1 MKKEFNVLRIL
12 YICWSIAIV
21 ANVISFSI
29 LKETNTLISLIVLSV
44 CMLFLLIFDFI
55 GSSRKCYIVIIDH
68 VYYRYSDNIVEK
80 CKLIRKKKLSNKK
93 IKNKFGGETIK
104 SCYFENQYAKVYF
117 DIIDREDNYSLLIV
131 KKVKE
136 NKINT
141 FSFELLIEDKQKN
154 LSYIKNKTTPNN
166 YSLMD
171 SEEIKYDKNHNHA
184 VIIQKNDNNYQI
196 KIYKVDLANI
206 FFKTKEID
214 TDILVWCE
222 EYEGEETVYLSLEE
236 AIAEMNNII
245 YWYDY
250 GYSTPTDKMFLFYYQ
265 KKGSGYIEFQLI
277 ESNKPN
283 FNKIEFSKKSS
294 LFVDV
299 ISDEAMDEFLDNYG
313 EIFGNG
319 LHPNSTKSLDLFG
332 INYYSSD
339 ELETIIKK
347 IESKKPKDYETI
359 LVWLHMVQKNYKGFY
374 ILGV

>member
-29 LKETNTLISLIVLSV
+29 SKETNTLISLIVLSV
-44 CMLFLLIFDFI
+44 CMLSLLIFDFI

-80 CKLIRKKKLSNKK
+80 CKIIRKKKLLNKK

-136 NKINT
+136 NKNNT

-154 LSYIKNKTTPNN
+154 LSYIKNKTAPNN

-171 SEEIKYDKNHNHA
+171 SVEIKYDKNHNH
-184 VIIQKNDNNYQI
+184 VVTIQKNDNNYQI
-196 KIYKVDLANI
+196 KIYKLDLANT
-206 FFKTKEID
+206 FFKAKEID
-214 TDILVWCE
+214 TDILIWCE
-222 EYEGEETVYLSLEE
+222 EYECEEKVYLSLEE
-236 AIAEMNNII
+236 AIDEMSKII
-245 YWYDY
+245 YWHD
-250 GYSTPTDKMFLFYYQ
+250 YSTPTDKMFLFYYQ

-299 ISDEAMDEFLDNYG
+299 ISDESMDEFLVNYG
-313 EIFGNG
+313 DVFDNG
-319 LHPNSTKSLDLFG
+319 LHPNNTKSLDLFG
-332 INYYSSD
+332 INYYSLTD
-339 ELETIIKK
+339 LETIIKK
-347 IESKKPKDYETI
+347 IEDNRPKDYETI
-359 LVWLHMVQKNYKGFY
+359 LEWLHMVQRNYKGFY